1 MDYRVALGL
10 QQELWRNRREGT
22 SHDILLTLQHHPT
35 ITIGRGGDKMNLLL
49 EKRELKNKGIRF
61 YFTDRG
67 GDITY
72 HGPGQLIGYP
82 IVNLKDHNISSR
94 DFINSLEKV
103 IILTLRELGIRANRM
118 PNLIGLW
125 VGEKKVA
132 SIGLRIRKWITTH
145 GFALNVNNNLGPFR
159 YIHPCGIKG
168 LGVTSLKEISGR
180 EMDYGSIVDGIAK
193 NFAYVFNMKINEVSN
208 ISA

>member
-94 DFINSLEKV
+94 DF
-103 IILTLRELGIRANRM
+103 
-118 PNLIGLW
+118 
-125 VGEKKVA
+125 
-132 SIGLRIRKWITTH
+132 H
-145 GFALNVNNNLGPFR
+145 
-159 YIHPCGIKG
+159 
-168 LGVTSLKEISGR
+168 
-180 EMDYGSIVDGIAK
+180 
-193 NFAYVFNMKINEVSN
+193 
-208 ISA
+208 